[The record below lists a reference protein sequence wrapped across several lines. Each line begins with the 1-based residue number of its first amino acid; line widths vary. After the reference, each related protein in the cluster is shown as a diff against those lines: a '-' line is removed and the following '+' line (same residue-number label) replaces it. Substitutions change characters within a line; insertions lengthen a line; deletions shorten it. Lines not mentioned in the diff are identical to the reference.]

1 MPRLTT
7 TKYNGGSKNE
17 REKANKEKGREGTRE
32 TERER
37 GGGGEIPKDE
47 HPEKTT
53 AAKKYT
59 RAANN
64 KHPPKKKKQSGGR
77 EIFTSKTN
85 ISARPANA
93 YPHPPRHTHTHKKAQ
108 QRWLIVYG
116 GVRLG
121 VRSEKTRE
129 IKSMRR
135 ASDLSKREEQVESPE
150 RRTQPHQRK
159 KTQIESKRRYAR
171 AKKNTIRHGQPNE
184 ETPEEGSMVNQ
195 DKNERVSSC
204 VEEQKIA
211 EVRSHSAMGRGER

>member
-1 MPRLTT
+1 M
-7 TKYNGGSKNE
+7 
-17 REKANKEKGREGTRE
+17 
-32 TERER
+32 
-37 GGGGEIPKDE
+37 
-47 HPEKTT
+47 
-53 AAKKYT
+53 
-59 RAANN
+59 
-64 KHPPKKKKQSGGR
+64 
-77 EIFTSKTN
+77 
-85 ISARPANA
+85 
-93 YPHPPRHTHTHKKAQ
+93 
-108 QRWLIVYG
+108 
-116 GVRLG
+116 G